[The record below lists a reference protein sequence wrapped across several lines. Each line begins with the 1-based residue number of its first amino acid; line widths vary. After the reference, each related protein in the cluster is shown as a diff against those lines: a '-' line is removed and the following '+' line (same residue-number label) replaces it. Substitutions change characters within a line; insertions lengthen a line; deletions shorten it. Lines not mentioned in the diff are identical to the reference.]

1 MGWACRAN
9 PKSDCDPKY
18 QKRGK
23 EVKKMNA
30 IIRTLKRFGRATLSL
45 FIASAVATATKNPA
59 WMIFAPILQ
68 ALGKFLREKLDIPNI
83 PV

>member
-9 PKSDCDPKY
+9 PKSLCDPKY
-18 QKRGK
+18 WKTERQ
-23 EVKKMNA
+23 VKNMDKFFR
-30 IIRTLKRFGRATLSL
+30 IIKRFGRATLAL
-45 FIASAVATATKNPA
+45 LIAGAIAAATKDPK
-59 WMIFAPILQ
+59 WLIFAPVLQ